1 MSTNGAHQDH
11 INVIESSHDQ
21 MEMYSG
27 SKDGIVHIWNLQ
39 EMTYF
44 EKDEEEAKNQVQ
56 NMSIRPV
63 ASLQAQGSAVT
74 AIAALEPTYG
84 KMIIYGSQDKSL
96 RVCKGVS

>member
-27 SKDGIVHIWNLQ
+27 SKDGIVHVWNLQ
-39 EMTYF
+39 EMTHF
-44 EKDEEEAKNQVQ
+44 EKDEEESKNQIQ

-63 ASLQAQGSAVT
+63 ASL
-74 AIAALEPTYG
+74 
-84 KMIIYGSQDKSL
+84 
-96 RVCKGVS
+96 